1 MVSGCGG
8 AVGLCGGW
16 GGGLIIGSIAH
27 TTGVISYFGASR
39 MKSSVLATP
48 LTISFPS

>member
-1 MVSGCGG
+1 MVSGRGG
-8 AVGLCGGW
+8 AVDLCGG
-16 GGGLIIGSIAH
+16 GGELIIGFIAH